1 MAKSYFFMRD
11 VDTSHLGKT
20 ILPDVYCPVG
30 GYQDKNLD
38 KMFTSKGEKFRYLR
52 THGMREA
59 EQANPAK
66 TLGGTEGRVRKRQG
80 SPGNFRSAP
89 LPSWMKA
96 HLEQTT
102 HVR

>member
-1 MAKSYFFMRD
+1 MVKSYFFLKAI
-11 VDTSHLGKT
+11 DTSSLGKT

-30 GYQDKNLD
+30 GYRDKNLD
-38 KMFTSKGEKFRYLR
+38 KAFTSKGEKFRYLR
-52 THGMREA
+52 AHGMREA
-59 EQANPAK
+59 EQANPKK
-66 TLGGTEGRVRKRQG
+66 TLGGTEGCVRKRRG

-96 HLEQTT
+96 HLERAA